1 MVHKLYID
9 SRAAKEGTSGDF
21 VWSPDR
27 PLSVGKCRAFID
39 AVHMPV
45 TWGGITANN
54 QYMYIAEEL
63 PLLTVL
69 PTAGKVYLRETIN
82 GVTSDRLVTIPPA
95 IYDGASL
102 ATAMATALGTG
113 YSVTYAP
120 VASQLGTLTITTANN
135 WVILSRAT
143 LLRDGKFGGSI
154 LQKSGLQDASDI
166 LGTITADASGVLTLG
181 HGLGYRRVVLSEGS
195 YTFDSMATEL
205 QTQLNTGTDLPSYTV
220 AKNAVTGRLSISNTN
235 TLKFH
240 IYPSQYLDNN
250 PYSFQGYSEPFYS
263 SDAITGFTGVDRL
276 EGNALTAASHINL
289 LAYHTLFINSTLG
302 SHNDSIGPVG
312 QSTIARKVVID
323 SGPGSFV
330 HDYHSQPFDF
340 IRLDKQ
346 SISAIRFR
354 VTDWRGNSVEMS
366 PWSMSII
373 LVPEDEF

>member
-1 MVHKLYID
+1 
-9 SRAAKEGTSGDF
+9 
-21 VWSPDR
+21 
-27 PLSVGKCRAFID
+27 
-39 AVHMPV
+39 MPV

-166 LGTITADASGVLTLG
+166 LGTTTADASGVLTLG

-240 IYPSQYLDNN
+240 SPARVN
-250 PYSFQGYSEPFYS
+250 P
-263 SDAITGFTGVDRL
+263 
-276 EGNALTAASHINL
+276 
-289 LAYHTLFINSTLG
+289 
-302 SHNDSIGPVG
+302 
-312 QSTIARKVVID
+312 
-323 SGPGSFV
+323 
-330 HDYHSQPFDF
+330 
-340 IRLDKQ
+340 
-346 SISAIRFR
+346 
-354 VTDWRGNSVEMS
+354 
-366 PWSMSII
+366 
-373 LVPEDEF
+373 

>member
-1 MVHKLYID
+1 MQGARKLYID

-45 TWGGITANN
+45 TWGGITSNN
-54 QYMYIAEEL
+54 KYLYVAEEL
-63 PLLTVL
+63 PFLTVL
-69 PTAGKVYLRETIN
+69 PTAGNVYLRETIA
-82 GVTSDRLVTIPPA
+82 GVTSDRLVTIQPA
-95 IYDGASL
+95 IYDGVNL
-102 ATAMATALGTG
+102 AAALATALGAG
-113 YSVTYAP
+113 YAVAYTA
-120 VASQLGTLTITTANN
+120 VASQLGTLTITTANT

-154 LQKSGLQDASDI
+154 VQKSSLQDASDI
-166 LGTITADASGVLTLG
+166 LGTTLTDASGVLTLG
-181 HGLGYRRVVLSEGS
+181 HGVGYRRVVLSKGS
-195 YTFDSMATEL
+195 YTFDSIATEL

-220 AKNAVTGRLSISNTN
+220 AKNALTGRLSISNTN
-235 TLKFH
+235 TLKFY
-240 IYPSQYLDNN
+240 IYTSQYLDRN
-250 PYSFQGYSEPFYS
+250 PYSFQGYSDPFYS
-263 SDAITGFTGVDRL
+263 SDEVTGFTGVDRL
-276 EGNALTAASHINL
+276 EGNTLTAASHINL

-302 SHNDSIGPVG
+302 SHNDSIGPVS

-323 SGPGSFV
+323 NGSFV
-330 HDYHSQPFDF
+330 NDFHSQPYDY
-340 IRLDKQ
+340 IQLDKQ

-366 PWSMSII
+366 PWSLSII